1 MRIIELERTLVML
14 LISIAN
20 IHSILSRGLETY
32 MDYHIQFSQ
41 QPYEIVNLI
50 VRDRVT
56 DAKKRSNLLEVS

>member
-1 MRIIELERTLVML
+1 ML